1 MQVHLTDSERR
12 TLRQLQKQRRDED
25 GYVKVTVV
33 LMLDSG
39 WPVGRVA
46 EALGLDEATL
56 YRYVRAFTNLG
67 LDKYL
72 TPELPGYWGLLNSAQ
87 LAALCQ
93 EVNTTLYTDVKALQT
108 WLAETYEVR
117 YSRSGLTDLLH
128 RLGFTYK
135 LTTPVPCQ
143 ANSEAQADFLDE
155 LAVLEAH
162 VERGEAVLYYADAA
176 HPTHN
181 TRCTRAWCEV
191 GKERPL
197 LTVSGRERVNLN
209 AALNAY
215 EPTQILL
222 DETTCVNAQSTRRLY
237 EHLLAAHPDK
247 ARIYVVCDNARYYK
261 NKELRAWLADKP
273 ICQVFLPTYSPNLNL
288 IERFWKYLRQKIINT
303 TFYRTKGQF
312 KTAVLDFFDRLPE
325 FGQELASLLTRKYH
339 IIDSQAAS

>member
-1 MQVHLTDSERR
+1 MNVRLTDSERNQ
-12 TLRQLQKQRRDED
+12 LRQWQKQRRDNE

-33 LMLDSG
+33 LLLDK
-39 WPVGRVA
+39 GRSA
-46 EALGLDEATL
+46 GSIADDLGLDQATV
-56 YRYVRAFTNLG
+56 YRYAAAFAELG
-67 LDKYL
+67 LAKYL
-72 TPELPGYWGLLNSAQ
+72 VHEQPGYWGLLTSAQ
-87 LAALCQ
+87 LAHLCQ
-93 EVNTTLYTDVKALQT
+93 QVNAALYTDCKDLQD
-108 WLAETYEVR
+108 WLLRTYRVA

-143 ANSEAQADFLDE
+143 ADAVAQADFLDE

-181 TRCTRAWCEV
+181 TRCTRAWWEV
-191 GKERPL
+191 GHERPL

-215 EPTQILL
+215 EPTQVLL

-237 EHLLAAHPDK
+237 EQLLAAHPDK
-247 ARIYVVCDNARYYK
+247 ARIYVICDNARYYK

-273 ICQVFLPTYSPNLNL
+273 ICQVFLPPYSPNLNL
-288 IERFWKYLRQKIINT
+288 IERLWKYLRQKIINS

-312 KTAVLDFFDRLPE
+312 RTAVLDFFDRLPE
-325 FGQELASLLTRKYH
+325 FGHDLTSLLTRKFH
-339 IIDSQAAS
+339 ILDAQPTS

>member
-1 MQVHLTDSERR
+1 MNVALTDSERQH
-12 TLRQLQKQRRDED
+12 LRQLQKQRRDED
-25 GYVKVTVV
+25 GYVTVTVV
-33 LMLDSG
+33 LLLDAG
-39 WPVGRVA
+39 WSVATVA
-46 EALGLDEATL
+46 ETLGLDQATV
-56 YRYVRAFTNLG
+56 YRYGRAFADLG
-67 LDKYL
+67 VVRYL
-72 TPELPGYWGLLNSAQ
+72 AHEQPGYWGLLSSAQ
-87 LAALCQ
+87 LADLCQ
-93 EVNTTLYTDVKALQT
+93 QVNATLYTDVKAIQD
-108 WLAETYEVR
+108 WLLRTHRVA

-143 ANSEAQADFLDE
+143 ADAEAQADFLEE
-155 LAVLEAH
+155 LAVLEVH
-162 VERGEAVLYYADAA
+162 VERGEAVLYDADAA

-209 AALNAY
+209 AALNAD

-222 DETTCVNAQSTRRLY
+222 DETPCVNAQSTRRLY
-237 EHLLAAHPDK
+237 EQLLAAHPDK
-247 ARIYVVCDNARYYK
+247 ARIYVVCDNARYDK

-273 ICQVFLPTYSPNLNL
+273 ICQVFLPPYSPNLNL

-303 TFYRTKGQF
+303 TFYRTKGPF

-325 FGQELASLLTRKYH
+325 FGQDLASLLTRKYH
-339 IIDSQAAS
+339 IIDSQVAS